1 MKKRKKCRKV
11 LNKSGQEI
19 FGLSFGMIFAMILIV
34 FFVVMAIIVV
44 TSFLNFQKC
53 AKLGLFVKELN
64 DRVDNAWNQGEGTS
78 FEYKG
83 FVPNEI
89 QYVCFVNLSEGET
102 FRGKNSNIGIELK
115 RYNRKNNFY
124 FYPPKKSC
132 DIAGHIIPH
141 INIPQIT
148 QSENPFCIATQK
160 GKASIRINMGDSGP
174 LVIITR

>member
-1 MKKRKKCRKV
+1 MKKRGKGKRA
-11 LNKSGQEI
+11 QEI
-19 FGLSFGMIFAMILIV
+19 FGLSFGMIFAMILII
-34 FFVVMAIIVV
+34 FFIVMAIIVV

-53 AKLGLFVKELN
+53 AKLGLYVKELK

-83 FVPNEI
+83 FVPTEI
-89 QYVCFVNLSEGET
+89 QYICFINFNES
-102 FRGKNSNIGIELK
+102 FRGKNANLGTELK

-148 QSENPFCIATQK
+148 QGENPFCIQTQS
-160 GKASIRINMGDSGP
+160 GKVSMRINMGDNGP
-174 LVIITR
+174 LVVITR